1 MNKIKD
7 IREAVMSSD
16 LSDNDKYYWGY
27 MYDLGVSTIVPLL
40 IEQGIFKA
48 GDKVAEIGSAEG
60 GVLHALAEAGASEA
74 IGTDIAIERIQ
85 TGELITK
92 IAGLDVKYS
101 THDIIGEEPHAE
113 WHNRYDLVILRD
125 VIEHLDSA
133 YTALANIRK
142 IMKPCGYLYVTFPSY
157 YSPFGGHQHTLAGN
171 ALTKLPYIHYFSK
184 GFFEFMI
191 QSGRPQDIEEVMR
204 LRNIRLTP
212 DKFKKAALKAKLN
225 IYREDYYI
233 LRPVFKAK
241 FGLPALK
248 MPTFLGIPPFNS
260 VFSTE
265 SSFILQK

>member
-184 GFFEFMI
+184 GFF
-191 QSGRPQDIEEVMR
+191 
-204 LRNIRLTP
+204 
-212 DKFKKAALKAKLN
+212 
-225 IYREDYYI
+225 
-233 LRPVFKAK
+233 
-241 FGLPALK
+241 
-248 MPTFLGIPPFNS
+248 
-260 VFSTE
+260 
-265 SSFILQK
+265 

>member
-1 MNKIKD
+1 MNETTEIKNKVL
-7 IREAVMSSD
+7 ASD

-40 IEQGIFKA
+40 IEKGIFKN

-74 IGTDIAIERIQ
+74 IGTDIAIERIK
-85 TGELITK
+85 TGEYITQ

-101 THDIIGEEPHAE
+101 THDIINEEPFPE
-113 WHNRYDLVILRD
+113 WHDRYDLVILRD

-133 YTALANIRK
+133 YIALANIRK
-142 IMKPCGYLYVTFPSY
+142 IMKPGGFLYVTFPSY

-171 ALTKLPYIHYFSK
+171 FITKLPYLHYLPKNLFAKAIS
-184 GFFEFMI
+184 
-191 QSGRPQDIEEVMR
+191 SGRPQDQEEVMR
-204 LRNIRLTP
+204 LRDIRLTP
-212 DKFKKAALKAKLN
+212 RKFRQAIHKSGLRIFK
-225 IYREDYYI
+225 EEYYLI
-233 LRPVFKAK
+233 RPVYKAK

-248 MPTFLGIPPFNS
+248 NPKFLNFFPFNS
-260 VFSTE
+260 IFCTE